1 MILRPFGP
9 KNAKVPTIGQGT
21 WQMADTG
28 KAREKAKL
36 AIRRGIEL
44 GMVHIDTAEMYT
56 GAEELLGE
64 AIEGLPREQ
73 LFIISKVLPSNASF
87 EGTIKS
93 CESSLRRL
101 RTDYLDCYLLHWRGS
116 LPLKE
121 TMRALEELVK
131 TGKIRS
137 LGVSN
142 FDVDD
147 LKEAQ
152 GHLEKERITCDQV
165 LYNLGERGMERH
177 LIPFCKKENISLV
190 GYTPFGKIPPPSSG
204 QGKTLQDI
212 AAKHKATVRQIILAF
227 LTKDES
233 LFAIPKASVTSH
245 TEENA
250 AACKIAL
257 DQDDMLAIDKSFPA
271 PVEDVPLSVL

>member
-1 MILRPFGP
+1 MIVRPFGP
-9 KNAKVPTIGQGT
+9 KHAKVPAIGQGT
-21 WQMADTG
+21 WQIADSG
-28 KAREKAKL
+28 KAREKSKL
-36 AIRRGIEL
+36 ALRRGIEL

-56 GAEELLGE
+56 GAEELLGD
-64 AIEGLPREQ
+64 AIAGLPREQ
-73 LFIISKVLPSNASF
+73 LFIVSKVLPSNASF

-93 CESSLRRL
+93 CESSLKRL

-116 LPLKE
+116 LALRE

-131 TGKIRS
+131 SGKIRS

-142 FDVDD
+142 FDVED

-152 GHLEKERITCDQV
+152 SYLEKEPIVCDQV
-165 LYNLGERGMERH
+165 LYNLGERGIERR
-177 LIPFCKKENISLV
+177 LVSYCKSEKISVV
-190 GYTPFGKIPPPSSG
+190 GYTSFAKIPPPSSG

-212 AAKHKATVRQIILAF
+212 AAKHKATVRQVILAF

-233 LFAIPKASVTSH
+233 LFAIPKSSVSSH

-250 AACKIAL
+250 GACNIKL
-257 DQDDMLAIDKSFPA
+257 DQDDVDAIDRAFPA